1 MLKGLVQII
10 QKFNI
15 WFHVRIYLTRTVT
28 SEAGIMCFWRLGF
41 GIWGLLIP
49 VSTMSLEWVIWI
61 LSNKSNICGIWSDVL
76 ENKKFTM
83 YKICTTNYNS
93 SKVSFFVLQIAM
105 VAKGKFQCHFP
116 VFQFIGNQKASLKWE
131 RQFKCFK
138 IIINYVHI
146 DTRTVICGRPLIT
159 IDKFSFY

>member
-93 SKVSFFVLQIAM
+93 SKDKL
-105 VAKGKFQCHFP
+105 QCHFLYYKLQWLQK
-116 VFQFIGNQKASLKWE
+116 VSFNVIFQCFNSSETKRLHLNEKDNLSASK
-131 RQFKCFK
+131 
-138 IIINYVHI
+138 
-146 DTRTVICGRPLIT
+146 
-159 IDKFSFY
+159 